1 MIEGGPVW
9 WTRQGQPRPLRPL
22 PVLAID
28 PAQLPR
34 LEEMTTNAENRLA
47 EAHTKAWLGEVA
59 ALEESLIHPR
69 RRHDEAIVKLGSA
82 QMAVRSTAR
91 TMTMSPMQ
99 LPVMPPVKPMLA
111 KSVPEIPT
119 GPLSFEPKWDGFRSI
134 MFRDGDEVE
143 IGSRNEKP
151 MTRYFPEVVEAV
163 RANLPER
170 A

>member
-1 MIEGGPVW
+1 MSFWLSSGVRTSELLGLRHGEIDVGGSTITVISKGSRPRETVPASVDSFLWLALYLREGPPMIEGGPVW

-82 QMAVRSTAR
+82 QMASD
-91 TMTMSPMQ
+91 
-99 LPVMPPVKPMLA
+99 PPR
-111 KSVPEIPT
+111 
-119 GPLSFEPKWDGFRSI
+119 GR
-134 MFRDGDEVE
+134 
-143 IGSRNEKP
+143 
-151 MTRYFPEVVEAV
+151 
-163 RANLPER
+163 
-170 A
+170 